1 MQISG
6 NPRSKLLLGLAVLGQ
21 RVKVKAA
28 SFAGDVLTSASFGGI
43 PVRLGVLSSLV
54 PISAE
59 VSRALSRLGVF
70 QDTLYV
76 EADTQAYILKQGVFA
91 NTSLI
96 KATTVGRKVSLSSEV
111 LQNTL
116 YITGNTVGLPSKYAD
131 FSDVVLV
138 SEGGSGI
145 KAAWGTATDTT
156 LVSGII
162 VKKWLHYNSCLVSTR
177 VLANTLS
184 SDIQLESYLES
195 RVVLCPKESC

>member
-21 RVKVKAA
+21 RVKIKAA
-28 SFAGDVLTSASFGGI
+28 SFAGDVMTSASFDGV

-91 NTSLI
+91 STSLI

-116 YITGNTVGLPSKYAD
+116 YIAGNTVGLPSKYAD

-145 KAAWGTATDTT
+145 KAAWGTVTDTT

-162 VKKWLHYNSCLVSTR
+162 VKKWLYYNSCLVSTR